1 MRYFIFIL
9 LFAMTAFAQEA
20 DLYAPAQTP
29 VKNPAAQPQYVQY
42 PNQPQYNQQAFYDST
57 AYYQNLMDSYIQ
69 SGNSKRSVGK
79 AMMLGGGIA
88 AVVGGTIFFAGLL
101 PSCDEGDDGCEASNF
116 AMVLIGTGDLILL
129 GGIAAFTTG
138 LFLKIKGR
146 ADLRKAERFSNAL
159 TQYNYRRQHS
169 LQLQI
174 EPIIN
179 ARKGSYGSRLSLNF

>member
-1 MRYFIFIL
+1 
-9 LFAMTAFAQEA
+9 MTLFAQEA
-20 DLYAPAQTP
+20 DSYAPAQTP
-29 VKNPAAQPQYVQY
+29 VQDPAAQPQYVQY

-57 AYYQNLMDSYIQ
+57 AYYQNLIDTYIQ

-88 AVVGGTIFFAGLL
+88 AVVGGTISFAGLL
-101 PSCDEGDDGCEASNF
+101 QIPSCDEGDDGCEASNF
-116 AMVLIGTGDLILL
+116 AMVLI
-129 GGIAAFTTG
+129 AAFTTG
-138 LFLKIKGR
+138 LFFFFLGR